1 MTKKWNIVNDQSKT
15 NSAELLKSNLC
26 NGNDACILVR
36 DNITVIGCNNGT
48 RVAFTNST
56 TFPKCIRKIIGT
68 KIDDSEDLG
77 LVMLIYNLIECSSD
91 YSDTTGS
98 LWFNSKDEVAN
109 FKNDIVT
116 ANNFKSF
123 IIFLLG
129 NTVADEGM
137 KKQSQSC
144 AIKLD
149 K

>member
-48 RVAFTNST
+48 RVAFPNST
-56 TFPKCIRKIIGT
+56 TFPKCIRKIIET
-68 KIDDSEDLG
+68 KIDDPEDLG

-91 YSDTTGS
+91 YSDTNGS